1 MEKMQIIEVVRS
13 AHALAQATDIVDR
26 AKAGRSVSEAT
37 AADYAKVA
45 ARRLDLRAEDRGDLM
60 EGVSKASWHHHRAAL
75 RHEAARLYMGH
86 RRACDAAQKAGDL
99 RKAMGHA
106 QGARR
111 AVEAYQAVTEAE
123 APAER
128 APRRTKR
135 KTLPKG
141 DWQRRAWD
149 VATPAMRPALAVG
162 WVGARPAEIQ
172 DGVTVRRSFDEG
184 GEVVVVE
191 IPGAKV
197 TKRTGQPWRRITV
210 DPDSD
215 AGRALLEVLGDAHA
229 VEVTRPAKR
238 ISKDWTTIRAH
249 AGGNASA
256 YSLRHQFAANLK
268 ASKMDPVEIAL
279 ALGHVSVRSQSRY
292 GSARQGQAGG
302 HGILAVEAARQ
313 VVTGPQADAAAALDP
328 FD

>member
-1 MEKMQIIEVVRS
+1 MEKVRIIEVVRS
-13 AHALAQATDIVDR
+13 AHALAQTTDIVER
-26 AKAGRSVSEAT
+26 ARAGRSVSEAT

-45 ARRLDLRAEDRGDLM
+45 ARRLDLRAEGRGDLM
-60 EGVSKASWHHHRAAL
+60 KGVSRASWHHHRAAL

-86 RRACDAAQKAGDL
+86 RRACDRAQKAGEL

-106 QGARR
+106 QMARR
-111 AVEAYQAVTEAE
+111 AVEAYTAVSTAE
-123 APAER
+123 APENR

-135 KTLPKG
+135 KALPKG

-149 VATPAMRPALAVG
+149 VATPAMRPAIAVG
-162 WVGARPAEIQ
+162 WVGARPAEIE

-184 GEVVVVE
+184 GETLVVE

-197 TKRTGQPWRRITV
+197 TQRTGQPWRRITV
-210 DPDSD
+210 DPRSD
-215 AGRALLEVLGDAHA
+215 VGRALLEVLGDDQA
-229 VEVTRPAKR
+229 VEVQRAAKR
-238 ISKDWTTIRAH
+238 ISKDWTAIRAH

-268 ASKMDPVEIAL
+268 AAKLDPMEIAR
-279 ALGHVSVRSQSRY
+279 ALGHVSVRSQGRY

-302 HGILAVEAARQ
+302 HGIIAVEAARE
-313 VVTGPQADAAAALDP
+313 VATGPQADAAAVLDP